1 MQSTYRRAKLACY
14 AGSVSMSAI
23 SCLSPLLF
31 LTFHETYGISYT
43 LLGLLAVFCFG
54 IQLAVDLV
62 FSFFA
67 RYFNIQKTVRY
78 TPVIAFVGLVI
89 YAAMPVLFPEW
100 AYFWLVVGTL
110 ISSVSAGLCEVLLSP
125 VVAAIPSENPE
136 HEMSKLHSM
145 YAWGVVGVVIVSTLL
160 LKLFT
165 PARWYLM
172 AGIWALVPLFD
183 AFLFFT
189 AKLPPIPAGEMG
201 EKGHGI
207 PKGMLLCVVF
217 IFLGGASEVTMTQ
230 WCSSFLER
238 ALGISKTLGDIFGLA
253 LFAALLGLGRSLY
266 AKHGKNI
273 SRVLLF
279 GMLGAFVCYV
289 VAAFSPLPILSLV
302 GCVLTGFFTS
312 MLWPGTLI
320 YMEEKH
326 PNPGVVP
333 FALMAAGGDA
343 GASLGP
349 QMVGAV
355 VDAIALSPRA
365 AALAERLS
373 LSAEQLGFKV
383 GVVVASLFPLLGI
396 FVFLYMRRYYAR
408 KKEKSPNFSKTVD
421 KS

>member
-1 MQSTYRRAKLACY
+1 MPTYRRAKLACY
-14 AGSVSMSAI
+14 CGSVTMSAI

-31 LTFHETYGISYT
+31 LTFHEIYGISYT

-67 RYFNIQKTVRY
+67 RFFDIRKTVRF

-89 YAAMPVLFPEW
+89 YAAMPVLFPAQ
-100 AYFWLVVGTL
+100 AYLWLVVGTL

-125 VVAAIPSENPE
+125 VVAAIPAENPE

-160 LKLFT
+160 LKLLT

-172 AGIWALVPLFD
+172 AGFWALVPLFD
-183 AFLFFT
+183 AILFFT
-189 AKLPPIPAGEMG
+189 AKLPHIPAGEMSEG
-201 EKGHGI
+201 GKGI

-266 AKHGKNI
+266 AKYGKNI

-279 GMLGAFVCYV
+279 GMLGALLCYL
-289 VAAFSPLPILSLV
+289 VAALSPFAVLSLV
-302 GCVLTGFFTS
+302 GCVFTGFFTS

-355 VDAIALSPRA
+355 VDGIILSPRA
-365 AALAERLS
+365 VALAERFS
-373 LSAEQLGFKV
+373 LSVEQFGFKV
-383 GVVVASLFPLLGI
+383 GVLLAALFPLFGLFI
-396 FVFLYMRRYYAR
+396 FFLMRRVYAKR
-408 KKEKSPNFSKTVD
+408 DAASAQK
-421 KS
+421 